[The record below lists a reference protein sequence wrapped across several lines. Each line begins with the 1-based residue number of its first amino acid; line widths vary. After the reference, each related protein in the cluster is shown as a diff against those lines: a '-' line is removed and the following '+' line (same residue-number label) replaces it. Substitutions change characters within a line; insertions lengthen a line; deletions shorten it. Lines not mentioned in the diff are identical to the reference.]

1 MKSKLNDLKDI
12 PFERWPEYGVVLKA
26 VSANASGIVNSG
38 ITNKG
43 IYFFRSWS
51 KDYKDSHFQI
61 G

>member
-1 MKSKLNDLKDI
+1 MKNKLNDLKDI

-43 IYFFRSWS
+43 IYFFR
-51 KDYKDSHFQI
+51 DKDSNFQT